1 MAVSKHHIWE
11 TYGYGASGVT
21 SLEGCSGKII
31 DTNGCTLMICVE
43 GEAIVGVNV
52 KRHHIIPGD
61 FLFLPGDI
69 SFIPLDISY
78 DFRAKYISVA
88 EEICDDAT
96 YKIPATFWDRMYEAP
111 VIRTQGVQCDA
122 LLNWFDLTEW
132 AITRYHGDRGKE
144 ILGNNIFNIFTG
156 ISCEMALSG
165 MEIGDFRND
174 RNQALT
180 SRFYTL
186 LGRYYTSHRDVAF
199 YAEKMNITPDY
210 LYKLMFKAS
219 GISPKKMINWQIMV
233 AVKTL
238 LQNTDLSVKNIAD
251 ELSFEDPAYLCRFFR
266 RETGMSPQEFRSG
279 KSSGKD

>member
-1 MAVSKHHIWE
+1 MAVSKHQIWNIK
-11 TYGYGASGVT
+11 GYGVAGVT
-21 SLEGCSGKII
+21 SLVDCVGKII

-111 VIRTQGVQCDA
+111 VLRTQGGQSEA
-122 LLNWFDLTEW
+122 LRNWFDLTEW
-132 AITRYHGDRGKE
+132 AITRYSGEQGKE
-144 ILGNNIFNIFTG
+144 MLRNYIFNIFTG

-165 MEIGDFRND
+165 IETGDFKND

-180 SRFYTL
+180 SRFFML
-186 LGRYYTSHRDVAF
+186 LGRYYTSHRHVAF
-199 YAEKMNITPDY
+199 YAEKLNITPDY
-210 LYKLMFKAS
+210 LYKLMFKAT
-219 GISPKKMINWQIMV
+219 GTPPKEIINWQIIM
-233 AVKTL
+233 AIKTL
-238 LQNTDLSVKNIAD
+238 LQNTDLSVKNIAT
-251 ELSFEDPAYLCRFFR
+251 ELNFEDPAYLCRFFR
-266 RETGMSPQEFRSG
+266 KETGMSPQEFRSG
-279 KSSGKD
+279 KSSKVE